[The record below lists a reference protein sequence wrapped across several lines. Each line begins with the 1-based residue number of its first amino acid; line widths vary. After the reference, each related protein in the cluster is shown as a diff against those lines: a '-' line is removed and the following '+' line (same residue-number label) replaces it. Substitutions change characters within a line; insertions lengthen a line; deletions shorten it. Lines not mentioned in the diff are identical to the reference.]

1 MAKQNDVD
9 LQQQGDAIRR
19 FNRFYTRAIGTLH
32 AHLVGSVFT
41 LAEAR
46 VIYEISRNERS
57 TATQIA
63 GNLNLDAGY
72 LSRILAGFAKQ
83 RLIYARSLCE
93 RRQRILSLAYESRQ
107 GRVQLNR

>member
-32 AHLVGSVFT
+32 AHFLGSVFT

-46 VIYEISRNERS
+46 VIYEISRKERS
-57 TATQIA
+57 TATQTWTGAISA
-63 GNLNLDAGY
+63 ASSQALPRNGSL
-72 LSRILAGFAKQ
+72 RAKPL
-83 RLIYARSLCE
+83 RKTPENPFFHLRVAARKSSA
-93 RRQRILSLAYESRQ
+93 Q
-107 GRVQLNR
+107 

>member
-1 MAKQNDVD
+1 MKPLVIPMAKHNDVD
-9 LQQQGDAIRR
+9 LQRQGDAIRH

-32 AHLVGSVFT
+32 AHLLGSAFT

-46 VIYEISRNERS
+46 VLYELSRNQHS

-72 LSRILAGFAKQ
+72 LSRILANLPRNG
-83 RLIYARSLCE
+83 
-93 RRQRILSLAYESRQ
+93 
-107 GRVQLNR
+107 